1 MKGVLMAGAKNPN
14 KALVVGISK
23 YAPRFNDLP
32 LVAADVREI
41 SKLLESPKGSFSKVG
56 VEVLTDDK
64 ATRAK
69 ILAAAKTA
77 FTKSANDQTTFVYL
91 AGHGHVEG
99 SHYYFVASDSVR
111 GQLATTGV
119 PLKEIKAMFDACQSE
134 SVFLWLDCCRSGGVF
149 RDATAP
155 SDKAVL
161 ARELKV
167 VRGSGKVIIAACAED
182 QFAIEDPAVGHG
194 LFTHALLEGL
204 RGKAEYL
211 GEVTATSLFDYID
224 HQLNN
229 PDQRPMLFCES
240 RGRIVLM
247 HNPKAAA
254 KPVRATAGTSSTKAK
269 GGSSNVG
276 NSGNWVMIGE
286 QFFNAKKVE
295 HRPDGNIVVE
305 VTTKDAEGDAAVR
318 RLKPGQYG
326 GPAVPYAHRNDA
338 CDATVKNVS
347 SESTSAGHTWK
358 VELHPSESNHHYHEI
373 GSYQEGNR
381 TYTADDISRMRA
393 RFILL
398 DEKPAVARGG
408 GFGDYSLVRSTVT
421 QVDKIAL
428 SPISKAFKSGPPQ
441 SWRQRARLAAI
452 YSLKMAGVV
461 QDVLD
466 LSIGAA
472 KGGKVAVKF
481 RGRCRRRAS
490 NVDPVEIEVSGECKV
505 A

>member
-1 MKGVLMAGAKNPN
+1 MPATKNPN

-23 YAPRFNDLP
+23 YAPQCNDLP
-32 LVAADVREI
+32 AVAADVREI
-41 SKLLESPKGSFSKVG
+41 SKLLESPKGAFSKVG
-56 VEVLTDDK
+56 VEVLTDGK
-64 ATRAK
+64 ATRAS
-69 ILAAAKTA
+69 ILAAATA
-77 FTKSANDQTTFVYL
+77 AFAKSADDQTSFVYL

-99 SHYYFVASDSVR
+99 GQYYFIASDSVI
-111 GQLATTGV
+111 GQLAKTGV

-134 SVFLWLDCCRSGGVF
+134 NVFLWLDCCHSGGVL
-149 RDATAP
+149 RARKGAA
-155 SDKAVL
+155 SADKEVM

-167 VRGSGKVIIAACAED
+167 VRGKGRVIIAACGED
-182 QFAIEDPAVGHG
+182 QSAMEDSRVGHG
-194 LFTHALLEGL
+194 LFTHALLQGL

-229 PDQRPMLFCES
+229 PDQRPSLYCES
-240 RGRIVLM
+240 YGRIVLM
-247 HNPKAAA
+247 HNPKAVA
-254 KPVRATAGTSSTKAK
+254 KPVRATVGTSPAMAK
-269 GGSSNVG
+269 GGGTKVG
-276 NSGNWVMIGE
+276 NSGNWVMVGD

-318 RLKPGQYG
+318 RLKPGQYV
-326 GPAVPYAHRNDA
+326 GPTVPYAHRNDA
-338 CDATVKNVS
+338 CDAVVKNVS

-358 VELHPSESNHHYHEI
+358 VELHPSEPNNHYHEI
-373 GSYQEGNR
+373 GSYQENNR

-398 DEKPAVARGG
+398 DEKPAVVRAGG
-408 GFGDYSLVRSTVT
+408 YGDYSLVRSTVT
-421 QVDKIAL
+421 QVDEIAL
-428 SPISKAFKSGPPQ
+428 SPIPKTFKSSPSQ
-441 SWRQRARLAAI
+441 TWRERARLAAI

-461 QDVLD
+461 EDVLD
-466 LSIGAA
+466 LSIGTVRS
-472 KGGKVAVKF
+472 GKVAVKF

-490 NVDPVEIEVSGECKV
+490 NVEPVEIEVSGECKV

>member
-1 MKGVLMAGAKNPN
+1 MAAATNPN

-23 YAPRFNDLP
+23 YAPECNDLP
-32 LVAADVREI
+32 AVAADVREI
-41 SKLLESPKGSFSKVG
+41 SKLLESPKGAFSEVG
-56 VEVLTDDK
+56 VDVLTDGK
-64 ATRAK
+64 ATRAS
-69 ILAAAKTA
+69 ILAAAKAA
-77 FTKSANDQTTFVYL
+77 FTKSANDQTSFVYL

-99 SHYYFVASDSVR
+99 GQYYFIASDSVI

-134 SVFLWLDCCRSGGVF
+134 NVFLWLDCCHSGGVL
-149 RDATAP
+149 RARGGATPA
-155 SDKAVL
+155 DKQVM
-161 ARELKV
+161 ARELQV
-167 VRGSGKVIIAACAED
+167 VRGKGRVIIAACGED
-182 QFAIEDPAVGHG
+182 QSAMEDSRVGHG

-229 PDQRPMLFCES
+229 PDQRPSLFCES
-240 RGRIVLM
+240 YGRIVLM
-247 HNPKAAA
+247 HNPQAAA
-254 KPVRATAGTSSTKAK
+254 KPTRTTAGSSPTKAK
-269 GGSSNVG
+269 GVSSNVG

-305 VTTKDAEGDAAVR
+305 LTTKDAEGDAAVR

-358 VELHPSESNHHYHEI
+358 VELSPSESRHHYHEI

-381 TYTADDISRMRA
+381 TYSADDISQMRA
-393 RFILL
+393 RFLLL

-408 GFGDYSLVRSTVT
+408 GFRDYSLVRSTVT
-421 QVDKIAL
+421 QVDEIAL
-428 SPISKAFKSGPPQ
+428 SPISKAFKSSPTQ

-452 YSLKMAGVV
+452 YSLKMSGVV
-461 QDVLD
+461 EDILD
-466 LSIGAA
+466 LTIGPV
-472 KGGKVAVKF
+472 KGGTVAVKF

-490 NVDPVEIEVSGECKV
+490 NVDPVEIEVTGECKV